1 MSLIPN
7 HHLKPIFS
15 ANIVFC
21 IIGLEQSYQQNV
33 ARAKSP
39 DIKVTKPLDVK
50 RYQQF
55 KQDVEDLM
63 HYGHMRHYTAEIE
76 GKTKESRGNISD
88 YYNGK
93 KPISNNF
100 LKKFHKAYDRLLKK
114 IREAIPGTEPTL
126 AVNVP
131 VQPLQANQEEQTPNV
146 AIDPPLISEYL
157 SSFQEAIMEKLIS
170 IEARLERLEQKID
183 PPAAH
188 PKKD

>member
-1 MSLIPN
+1 
-7 HHLKPIFS
+7 
-15 ANIVFC
+15 
-21 IIGLEQSYQQNV
+21 
-33 ARAKSP
+33 
-39 DIKVTKPLDVK
+39 
-50 RYQQF
+50 
-55 KQDVEDLM
+55 
-63 HYGHMRHYTAEIE
+63 MRHYTAEIE

-114 IREAIPGTEPTL
+114 IREAIPSTEPTL
-126 AVNVP
+126 AVNIP
-131 VQPLQANQEEQTPNV
+131 VQPVQVKQEEQPPNV

-157 SSFQEAIMEKLIS
+157 SNFQEIIMEKLIN
-170 IEARLERLEQKID
+170 IEARLERLEQKIE